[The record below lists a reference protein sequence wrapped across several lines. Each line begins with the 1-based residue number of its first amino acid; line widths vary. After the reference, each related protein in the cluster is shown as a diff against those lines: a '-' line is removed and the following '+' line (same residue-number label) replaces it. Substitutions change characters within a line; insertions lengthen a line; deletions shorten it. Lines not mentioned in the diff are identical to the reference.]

1 MYLQSCMLMLLFC
14 GYGDHRDLQL
24 LTHSFSTRRSSY
36 LLKGDRESV
45 AALSGASLDYRPSQA
60 AWGHPGRSADVF
72 RDGVPVGWIGQLH
85 PRLQR
90 ALDLDHPVVA
100 FEIDLVP
107 LRERAVPRARPL
119 SKFPSVRRDLAF
131 VVPEQ
136 VSWQA
141 LADTVRDAAGVT
153 LRDLQLFDR
162 YVGKGVESGF
172 KSLAMG
178 LILQEDSRTLTDR
191 EVDEVV
197 AAVTAALESTH
208 AARIRG

>member
-1 MYLQSCMLMLLFC
+1 SRACDYN
-14 GYGDHRDLQL
+14 
-24 LTHSFSTRRSSY
+24 
-36 LLKGDRESV
+36 SV
-45 AALSGASLDYRPSQA
+45 AALCGDRVDCRPSQSA
-60 AWGHPGRSADVF
+60 GGHAGRAVEVC
-72 RDGVPVGWIGQLH
+72 RDGAPVGWIGQLH

-100 FEIDLVP
+100 FEIDLAP
-107 LRERAVPRARPL
+107 LRERAVPRAKPL

-141 LADTVRDAAGVT
+141 LADTVRDAAGAT

-191 EVDEVV
+191 EVDTVV

>member
-1 MYLQSCMLMLLFC
+1 MI
-14 GYGDHRDLQL
+14 RRPPR
-24 LTHSFSTRRSSY
+24 STRTDTLFPYTTLFRS
-36 LLKGDRESV
+36 
-45 AALSGASLDYRPSQA
+45 SGASLDYRPSQA

-136 VSWQA
+136 VSRSEEH
-141 LADTVRDAAGVT
+141 TSE
-153 LRDLQLFDR
+153 LQ
-162 YVGKGVESGF
+162 
-172 KSLAMG
+172 SLM
-178 LILQEDSRTLTDR
+178 
-191 EVDEVV
+191 
-197 AAVTAALESTH
+197 
-208 AARIRG
+208 

>member
-1 MYLQSCMLMLLFC
+1 MRISDWSSDVCSS
-14 GYGDHRDLQL
+14 DL
-24 LTHSFSTRRSSY
+24 
-36 LLKGDRESV
+36 
-45 AALSGASLDYRPSQA
+45 
-60 AWGHPGRSADVF
+60 HPGRSADVF

-153 LRDLQLFDR
+153 LRDLQLR
-162 YVGKGVESGF
+162 SEEHTSE
-172 KSLAMG
+172 
-178 LILQEDSRTLTDR
+178 LQ
-191 EVDEVV
+191 
-197 AAVTAALESTH
+197 
-208 AARIRG
+208 